1 MVCAQPQQS
10 HCGGRA
16 AMNAEIRV
24 IERHK
29 HIGFGIQEAAKRLEL
44 LWMLAQRQIAS
55 RYRQMLLGV
64 VWAALEPLGQ
74 LLMLTLVFGFL
85 LRVDTAGY
93 PYPLFAF
100 AGLTAWWL
108 FSRNLMA
115 VASCLQDNMALI
127 SKVYFPRLILALAA
141 SIKELFDIAIM
152 LALLVVVSAL
162 YGYVPQPKVLILLP
176 LLVYAALLSL
186 GLGLWLASL
195 MVRFRDIRPM
205 LGLIL
210 QAGMYATPIL
220 YAPTL
225 VPERFQ
231 FFYQLNPMYWVVE
244 LSRWSLLDKAVVIT
258 PSFYWSLALSAG
270 IITSGLLV
278 FSATEKIAV
287 DVQ

>member
-1 MVCAQPQQS
+1 MTS
-10 HCGGRA
+10 
-16 AMNAEIRV
+16 EIRV
-24 IERHK
+24 IARTTT
-29 HIGFGIQEAAKRLEL
+29 INFGILEALKRFEL

-93 PYPLFAF
+93 PYPIFAF
-100 AGLTAWWL
+100 SGLTAWWL

-115 VASCLQDNMALI
+115 VAGCLQDNMGLI

-141 SIKELFDIAIM
+141 SIKEFFDIGIM
-152 LALLVVVSAL
+152 LALLLAVSLL
-162 YGYVPQPKVLILLP
+162 YGYIPGPRVIILIPILLF
-176 LLVYAALLSL
+176 AGMISL

-195 MVRFRDIRPM
+195 MVRFRDVRPM

-220 YAPTL
+220 YSPSL
-225 VPERFQ
+225 VPVRFQ
-231 FFYQLNPMYWVVE
+231 SLYQLNPMYWIVE
-244 LSRWSLLDKAVVIT
+244 LSRWAVLNKEVIIT
-258 PSFYWSLALSAG
+258 PSFYWSLALSSLIVA
-270 IITSGLLV
+270 SGLLV
-278 FSATEKIAV
+278 FSATEKMAV

>member
-1 MVCAQPQQS
+1 MTAEVRIIEQQR
-10 HCGGRA
+10 GVGLGL
-16 AMNAEIRV
+16 AEV
-24 IERHK
+24 LER
-29 HIGFGIQEAAKRLEL
+29 REL

-64 VWAALEPLGQ
+64 FWAALEPLGQ

-85 LRVDTAGY
+85 LKVDTAGY

-100 AGLTAWWL
+100 AGLTGWWL

-115 VASCLQDNMALI
+115 VAGSLQDNMGLI
-127 SKVYFPRLILALAA
+127 SKVYFPRLVLPLAA
-141 SIKELFDIAIM
+141 SFKELFDIAVM
-152 LALLVVVSAL
+152 VGLLILVSMI
-162 YGYVPQPKVLILLP
+162 YGYFPGPKIVVLVPLMLF
-176 LLVYAALLSL
+176 AALLSL

-210 QAGMYATPIL
+210 QAGMYVTPIL
-220 YAPTL
+220 YSPAL

-231 FFYQLNPMYWVVE
+231 FAYQLNPMYWVIE
-244 LSRWSLLDKAVVIT
+244 LARWALLEKTVTLTA
-258 PSFYWSLALSAG
+258 PFYWSLGFSG
-270 IITSGLLV
+270 IVLVSGLLV
-278 FSATEKIAV
+278 FSFTEKMAV

>member
-1 MVCAQPQQS
+1 MTK
-10 HCGGRA
+10 
-16 AMNAEIRV
+16 IRV
-24 IERHK
+24 IEKQK
-29 HIGFGIQEAAKRLEL
+29 HFGFGILEVSKRLEL

-85 LRVDTAGY
+85 LKVDTAGY

-115 VASCLQDNMALI
+115 VAGCLQDNMGLI

-141 SIKELFDIAIM
+141 SVKEVFDIAIM
-152 LALLVVVSAL
+152 LALLLVVSAV
-162 YGYVPQPKVLILLP
+162 YGYAPGPKVVVLVP
-176 LLVYAALLSL
+176 LLLFAGLLSL

-205 LGLIL
+205 LGLVL

-220 YAPTL
+220 YSPAI

-231 FFYQLNPMYWVVE
+231 FLYQLNPMYWVIE
-244 LSRWSLLDKAVVIT
+244 LSRWGLLDKVVTVT
-258 PSFYWSLALSAG
+258 PSFYWSLALSA
-270 IITSGLLV
+270 IIVATGLLV

>member
-1 MVCAQPQQS
+1 MT
-10 HCGGRA
+10 
-16 AMNAEIRV
+16 AEIRV
-24 IERHK
+24 IEKQRQF
-29 HIGFGIQEAAKRLEL
+29 GFGILDVLERREL
-44 LWMLAQRQIAS
+44 LAMLAQRQIAS

-74 LLMLTLVFGFL
+74 LVMLTLVFGFL
-85 LRVDTAGY
+85 LKVDTAGY

-100 AGLTAWWL
+100 AGLTGWWL

-115 VASCLQDNMALI
+115 VAGSLQDNMGLI
-127 SKVYFPRLILALAA
+127 SKVYFPRLILPLAA
-141 SIKELFDIAIM
+141 SMKELFDITVM
-152 LALLVVVSAL
+152 VGLLLVVAMV
-162 YGYVPQPKVLILLP
+162 YGYLPGLKVVLIVP
-176 LLVYAALLSL
+176 LLLFAALLSL

-220 YAPTL
+220 YSPAL

-231 FFYQLNPMYWVVE
+231 FAYQLNPMYWVVE
-244 LSRWSLLDKAVVIT
+244 LSRWALLDKSVIIT
-258 PSFYWSLALSAG
+258 APFYWSIGVSALILAG
-270 IITSGLLV
+270 GLLV
-278 FSATEKIAV
+278 FSATEKKVV